1 MRQQRRVRMFL
12 FGAVLLLFA
21 WALSA
26 AAQENCPVLT
36 RETVQQTQTSCTDVQ
51 EGRLCAGSGSVKGRT
66 LGNDR
71 INLELK
77 PGETLDFAAVD
88 WIDSGVGVALGLM
101 SAYTDA
107 SWQPEPVHVLIFGD
121 VSWVRIAD
129 PVPSLDAQVMLRQGA
144 NLRARP
150 ADTAP
155 ILDAA
160 ALGDVLKL
168 TGRSRDGSWLRVQF
182 ADGRSAWVITAA
194 LAAQDFDT
202 LALVEDPSET
212 LPLLSAPFQNSVFGS
227 GIEQGPCRERDQA
240 GILLQSAADA
250 PVLRWMANGIGLR
263 WRGTILLQA
272 YLGDIM
278 RVTVLEGYAE
288 LLSEGGTQRVEA
300 GSFTSILLREP
311 DEDESLIEP
320 PLPYDGDAIA
330 KLPLSLLPRLVYP
343 VVDLSRW
350 ISPRP
355 VPDRSPLDGMLATDA
370 CHITTG
376 PGGSNLRAGPGR
388 EYPVRGVMDFRES
401 AAPIGRA
408 IAVDG
413 SLWWRIAPFVWV
425 NAATTITGGDCVAV
439 PQAAPDQLGP

>member
-1 MRQQRRVRMFL
+1 MRRQRRVRTFL
-12 FGAVLLLFA
+12 FGIVILLSI
-21 WALSA
+21 WALPA

-36 RETVQQTQTSCTDVQ
+36 REMVQQTLTTCVDLQ
-51 EGRLCAGSGSVKGRT
+51 EGALCAGSGSVKGRT

-77 PGETLDFAAVD
+77 PSETLDFAAVD
-88 WIDSGVGVALGLM
+88 WIDSAVGVGLGLLP
-101 SAYTDA
+101 AYADGL
-107 SWQPEPVHVLIFGD
+107 WQSVPVHVLIFGD
-121 VSWVRIAD
+121 VSWVRVAD
-129 PVPSLDAQVMLRQGA
+129 PVPSLDAPVVLRQGA

-150 ADTAP
+150 VDTAAV
-155 ILDAA
+155 LGAA

-168 TGRSRDGSWLRVQF
+168 TGRSEDGVWLRVQF
-182 ADGRSAWVITAA
+182 PDGRSAWVIADA

-250 PVLRWMANGIGLR
+250 PVLRWMANGIALR

-278 RVTVLEGYAE
+278 RVTVLEGHAE
-288 LLSEGGTQRVEA
+288 LLSEAGPQRLEA
-300 GSFTSILLREP
+300 GSFTRILLREP
-311 DEDESLIEP
+311 EEDESLIEP
-320 PLPYDGDAIA
+320 PQQYDGDAIA
-330 KLPLSLLPRLVYP
+330 ELPLPLLPRLVYP
-343 VVDLSRW
+343 VVNLSRW

-370 CHITTG
+370 CRITTG

-388 EYPVRGVMDFRES
+388 DYPVRGVMDFRES

-408 IAVDG
+408 IAADG
-413 SLWWRIAPFVWV
+413 GLWWRIAPFIWV

-439 PQAAPDQLGP
+439 PQAAPDRLGP

>member
-1 MRQQRRVRMFL
+1 MIRQRRVRTAV
-12 FGAVLLLFA
+12 FGAVLLLIIG
-21 WALSA
+21 ALPA
-26 AAQENCPVLT
+26 AAQENCPLLT
-36 RETVQQTQTSCTDVQ
+36 REMVQQTQASCSDVQ
-51 EGRLCAGSGSVKGRT
+51 EGALCGGSGSVKGRT

-77 PGETLDFAAVD
+77 PGETLEFAAVD
-88 WIDSGVGVALGLM
+88 WIDSAVGVGLGLLP
-101 SAYTDA
+101 AYADV
-107 SWQPEPVHVLIFGD
+107 SWQAAPVHVLIFGD

-129 PVPSLDAQVMLRQGA
+129 PVLSLDVQVALRQGA
-144 NLRARP
+144 NLRMRP

-155 ILDAA
+155 ILGAA

-168 TGRSRDGSWLRVQF
+168 TGRSEDGAWLRVQF
-182 ADGRSAWVITAA
+182 PDGRSAWVIAAA
-194 LAAQDFDT
+194 LATQDFDT
-202 LALVEDPSET
+202 LALVQDPSET

-240 GILLQSAADA
+240 GILLQSAAEA
-250 PVLRWMANGIGLR
+250 PVLRWMANGIAMR

-272 YLGDIM
+272 YLGDVM
-278 RVTVLEGYAE
+278 RVTVLEGHAE
-288 LLSEGGTQRVEA
+288 ILSEGGTQRVEA
-300 GSFTSILLREP
+300 GSLTRILLRDPEA
-311 DEDESLIEP
+311 DEMLIEP
-320 PLPYDGDAIA
+320 PQPYDGDAIA
-330 KLPLSLLPRLVYP
+330 RLPLPLLPRMIYP
-343 VVDLSRW
+343 LVDLSRW

-370 CHITTG
+370 CRITTG

-388 EYPVRGVMDFRES
+388 DYPVRGVMDFRES

-408 IAVDG
+408 IATDG
-413 SLWWRIAPFVWV
+413 SLWWRLAPFVWV

>member
-1 MRQQRRVRMFL
+1 MIRQRRMRKFL
-12 FGAVLLLFA
+12 FGAVFLLSV
-21 WALSA
+21 WALPA
-26 AAQENCPVLT
+26 AAQENCPALT
-36 RETVQQTQTSCTDVQ
+36 REMVQQTQASCSDVP
-51 EGRLCAGSGSVKGRT
+51 EGALCAGSGSVKGRT

-77 PGETLDFAAVD
+77 PGEMMNFAQVN
-88 WIDSGVGVALGLM
+88 WIDSSLGLALGLLP
-101 SAYTDA
+101 AYADA
-107 SWQPEPVHVLIFGD
+107 SWQAVPVHVLIFGD

-129 PVPSLDAQVMLRQGA
+129 PVLSLNAQVALRQGA

-155 ILDAA
+155 ILGAA

-168 TGRSRDGSWLRVQF
+168 TGRSEDGAWLRVQL
-182 ADGRSAWVITAA
+182 ADGRSAWVIAAA
-194 LAAQDFDT
+194 LTAQDFDA
-202 LALVEDPSET
+202 LALVEDPSAT

-250 PVLRWMANGIGLR
+250 PLVRWMTNGIAIR

-272 YLGDIM
+272 YLNDVM
-278 RVTVLEGYAE
+278 RLTVLEGHAE
-288 LLSEGGTQRVEA
+288 VSGEVGAQRVEA
-300 GSFTSILLREP
+300 GSLTRILLRDPEA
-311 DEDESLIEP
+311 DETLIGP
-320 PLPYDGDAIA
+320 PQPYDGDAIA
-330 KLPLSLLPRLVYP
+330 KLPLLLLPRLVYP
-343 VVDLSRW
+343 VVDLGHW
-350 ISPRP
+350 INPRP

-370 CHITTG
+370 CRITTG

-388 EYPVRGVMDFRES
+388 DYPVRGVMDFRES

-408 IAVDG
+408 VATDG

-425 NAATTITGGDCVAV
+425 SAATTITGGDCVAV